1 VQPFPPHTAGS
12 IDARPAM
19 DPTMLLDLVLLA
31 TGLGLLLLG
40 GEWLVRG
47 AVALAGRFG
56 LPPLLIGLTVV
67 GFGTSMPELLVSLQ
81 AARVGSPDIA
91 VGNVVGSN
99 IANILLILGVA
110 AVISPVAARIPG
122 LNRDLLMMT
131 AVAVLTLA
139 LGWFGL
145 VSRVFGF
152 AMVAVLLV
160 YLTTIY
166 LLDRNNPQEDQ
177 DDAATDLPL
186 WRTLLSLFGGLA
198 GLFIGADLLV
208 DTATKIARD
217 FGISEAVIGLTIVAI
232 GTSLPELATSVVAAF
247 RKQSQVALGNVVGSN
262 IFNILAILGI
272 TAIIIPVPIAAQISG
287 FDIPLMLAV
296 TVFIAA
302 LIFVRGRIDRIAGI
316 AMLMAY
322 GAYMVWLY

>member
-1 VQPFPPHTAGS
+1 
-12 IDARPAM
+12 
-19 DPTMLLDLVLLA
+19 MLLDLVLLA

-247 RKQSQVALGNVVGSN
+247 RKQSQVALGNVGADRGADFRFRYSLDAGGHRVHRGADLRAGTHRPDRRHCHADGLWRLHGMALL
-262 IFNILAILGI
+262 IAIAQQPLLLR
-272 TAIIIPVPIAAQISG
+272 AKPV
-287 FDIPLMLAV
+287 
-296 TVFIAA
+296 
-302 LIFVRGRIDRIAGI
+302 
-316 AMLMAY
+316 
-322 GAYMVWLY
+322 